1 MGFYFKKSINLGI
14 CRINFSKSGIS
25 VSFGVKGL
33 RFSLGPKRSQVTAGR
48 GGLYYSKSVSN
59 KKLKSAVK
67 SKAKTLK
74 AKINKK

>member
-33 RFSLGPKRSQVTAGR
+33 RFSLGPKRSQV
-48 GGLYYSKSVSN
+48 
-59 KKLKSAVK
+59 
-67 SKAKTLK
+67 
-74 AKINKK
+74 

>member
-1 MGFYFKKSINLGI
+1 MGFYFRKSINLGI

-25 VSFGVKGL
+25 VSFCVKGL

-59 KKLKSAVK
+59 KKLKSSVK

-74 AKINKK
+74 AKIDKK